1 MRPAIVPAAL
11 LVMLTVA
18 GCGGKKK
25 PSVFETA
32 GKCPSPIS
40 TASAGTAEIS
50 AQALGGRYAKLIVI
64 HAKEKSNGTPLRHGQ
79 VTIQAEMTCPH
90 AMGPFYMKSLKETSA
105 GTYKGRYS
113 LFMPGHW
120 DVHITVRTKG
130 GDATTSGLPVD
141 VKSPG

>member
-1 MRPAIVPAAL
+1 MRPVIVAAL
-11 LVMLTVA
+11 LLALLTAA

-25 PSVFETA
+25 QSVFERV

-40 TASAGTAEIS
+40 TASAGNAEIS
-50 AQALGGRYAKLIVI
+50 AQALGGRYAKLIVV
-64 HAKEKSNGTPLRHGQ
+64 HAKEKSNGTPLRNGQ

-105 GTYKGRYS
+105 GTYRGRYS

-130 GDATTSGLPVD
+130 GDATTSGLPVV
-141 VKSPG
+141 VKAPG